1 MDALLSRAQTAWASY
16 AGIDGG
22 FRPGQVSLGVNAQSR
37 ICPPGWAGIVVLG
50 DAAIVTVPAPGAERE
65 LRRALAGVPANRLT
79 DQSVIESVVGIAEVL
94 GPASLAFTDAAR
106 FRDAAQLADARAASQ
121 RWAVSR
127 PPVSDERVHG
137 LLESVSA
144 ADAAETD
151 LARIGPGAHVV
162 LDGDR
167 AVSAAGYLTWP
178 GSVAHLSV
186 LTDPAFRGLGLAKLA
201 GSSAT
206 ADALSRGLLPQ
217 WRARV
222 PASIRAAASLGFVSG
237 GSQLSIRLRCPE
249 ADQG

>member
-1 MDALLSRAQTAWASY
+1 
-16 AGIDGG
+16 
-22 FRPGQVSLGVNAQSR
+22 
-37 ICPPGWAGIVVLG
+37 
-50 DAAIVTVPAPGAERE
+50 VTVPAPGAERE
-65 LRRALAGVPANRLT
+65 LRRALAGVPADRLT
-79 DQSVIESVVGIAEVL
+79 DQSVIESVAGIAEVL

-106 FRDAAQLADARAASQ
+106 FRDAAQLADTRLAGLADTLAPAAGRARAVGQ

-137 LLESVSA
+137 LLDSVSA

-151 LARIGPGAHVV
+151 LARIGSDAHVV

-167 AVSAAGYLTWP
+167 VVAAAGYLTWP

-206 ADALSRGLLPQ
+206 ADALARGLLPQ

-222 PASIRAAASLGFVSG
+222 PASIRVAASLGFVG
-237 GSQLSIRLRCPE
+237 CGSQLSFRL
-249 ADQG
+249 AGAA